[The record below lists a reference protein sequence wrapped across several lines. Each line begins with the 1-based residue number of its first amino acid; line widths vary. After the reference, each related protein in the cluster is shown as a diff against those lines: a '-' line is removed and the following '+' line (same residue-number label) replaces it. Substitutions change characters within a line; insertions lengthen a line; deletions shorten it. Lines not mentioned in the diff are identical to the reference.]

1 MDKMRDD
8 GVQEKTPSV
17 GALLRASRLRVGAE
31 LHQVARVLYIRYSYL
46 NAIEEGRY
54 EALPGPTYA
63 VGFVRSY
70 AEHLGLDA
78 EEVVRR
84 FKAETSNL
92 GEPSQLVF
100 PAPLP
105 EGGIPGGAV
114 LFIGLMIA
122 GLVYGGWYI
131 NSTRDKFGI
140 ELIPRLPD
148 RVVAFFDS
156 ATRAFNTETPPEA
169 RLPTTNETTAAMTPP
184 PATTPAP
191 EASAPEPQVAATEPP
206 NLRQPDPASAAAV
219 VAPPPPA
226 DPAPAPV
233 AAQPAPAPVAEAPK
247 PAEPPAPVAPPAP
260 AVTVTP
266 IAPPTPAPAPVA
278 EAPKPAAESPAAI
291 AAVPPPPVAALPV
304 APVKPV
310 EAPKPPAQAAVA
322 PPPPPQAPGD
332 EEDDEDSDQFVSPS
346 EVPAGETQTA
356 AATPGPANGSGG
368 RDGSRIMV
376 RAKTASWIQVRD
388 DTAKQLLLTRL
399 LQAGESYMV
408 PDRPG
413 LKLLTGN
420 AGALEVLVDGKE
432 VPSLGPVGAVRRDV
446 SLDVDRLIKGT
457 AAEN

>member
-100 PAPLP
+100 PAPIP
-105 EGGIPGGAV
+105 EGGIPGGPV
-114 LFIGLMIA
+114 LFIGLVIA

-131 NSTRDKFGI
+131 NSTRDKFDI

-148 RVVAFFDS
+148 RVVAFFENAS
-156 ATRAFNTETPPEA
+156 RAFHSETPADA
-169 RLPTTNETTAAMTPP
+169 RVPTTNETTAA
-184 PATTPAP
+184 
-191 EASAPEPQVAATEPP
+191 ASP
-206 NLRQPDPASAAAV
+206 S
-219 VAPPPPA
+219 
-226 DPAPAPV
+226 PAPAPAPEV
-233 AAQPAPAPVAEAPK
+233 AAPAPQVATTETPNLLQPEPAPAPVAEAAK
-247 PAEPPAPVAPPAP
+247 PAER
-260 AVTVTP
+260 
-266 IAPPTPAPAPVA
+266 
-278 EAPKPAAESPAAI
+278 AAER
-291 AAVPPPPVAALPV
+291 
-304 APVKPV
+304 
-310 EAPKPPAQAAVA
+310 AAVA
-322 PPPPPQAPGD
+322 PPPPPQAPG
-332 EEDDEDSDQFVSPS
+332 EEEEEEESDQFVSPS
-346 EVPAGETQTA
+346 EVPGGDTQTA
-356 AATPGPANGSGG
+356 EATPGPANGAGA
-368 RDGSRIMV
+368 RDGSRIVV

-420 AGALEVLVDGKE
+420 AGALQVLVDGKE
-432 VPSLGPVGAVRRDV
+432 VPPLGPVGAVRRDV
-446 SLDVDRLIKGT
+446 SLDVERLIKGT